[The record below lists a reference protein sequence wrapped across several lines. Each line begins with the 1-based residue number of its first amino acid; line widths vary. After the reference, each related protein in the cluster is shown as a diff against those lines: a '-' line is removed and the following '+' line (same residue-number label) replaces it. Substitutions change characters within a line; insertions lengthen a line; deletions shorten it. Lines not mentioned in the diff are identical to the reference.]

1 MHMHTYKYICIYTH
15 TSMYTY
21 YPDTNF
27 KITMTNSVKNTK
39 MYKMRNLNRT
49 GIYQNRNSRTEI
61 ITKISVIRIS
71 VLSLME

>member
-1 MHMHTYKYICIYTH
+1 
-15 TSMYTY
+15 MYTY

-27 KITMTNSVKNTK
+27 TITITNSVRNTK
-39 MYKMRNLNRT
+39 MHNLNRT
-49 GIYQNRNSRTEI
+49 GIFQNRNSRTEI